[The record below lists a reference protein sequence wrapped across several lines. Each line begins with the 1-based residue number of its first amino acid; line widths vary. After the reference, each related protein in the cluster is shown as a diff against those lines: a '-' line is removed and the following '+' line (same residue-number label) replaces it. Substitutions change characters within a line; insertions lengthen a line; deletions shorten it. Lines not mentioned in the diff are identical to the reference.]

1 MARLSLISLAIS
13 LCAALGA
20 ARQPSTSDPRQR
32 QRTVRELGKQGS
44 ESIPT
49 IQEYLKD
56 PDVEVRIDA
65 VKAIVDIGTQRSLD
79 PLIQATHDNEA
90 EIQIRAT
97 DGLVNFYVPGYV
109 QTGLTASL
117 RRAGKAL
124 KSRWTDT
131 NDQVVDPFVQVRA
144 EVIEALGR
152 LARGG
157 VSMDSRANAA
167 RAVGVLR
174 GRAAIPDLLESLRSK
189 DDKVLYES
197 LVALQKIRDPAV
209 APRIIFLL
217 RDLNEKVQIAAI
229 ETVGLLRNKE
239 ALPRLREAL
248 ESTRPAKV
256 RRAALVAIAMIPDE
270 SNRDLF
276 SRYFGDKDAA
286 LRAGAAEGFGRLQN
300 PGDRPLVEKAF
311 NEERAM
317 NARLSQAFALV
328 LLGDRSIAE
337 HSPLQYLINTLNSR
351 SYRNVALAFLVELT
365 RDAGVR
371 KSAQEAAL
379 KGTRDE
385 KMMLAQILARS
396 GDTDTLPV
404 LQALSQDPDAEVAQE
419 GVRALR
425 NLRARLP

>member
-1 MARLSLISLAIS
+1 
-13 LCAALGA
+13 
-20 ARQPSTSDPRQR
+20 
-32 QRTVRELGKQGS
+32 
-44 ESIPT
+44 
-49 IQEYLKD
+49 
-56 PDVEVRIDA
+56 VRIEA
-65 VKAIVDIGTQRSLD
+65 VKAIVEIGTQRSLD
-79 PLIQATHDNEA
+79 PLIQATRDNDD

-109 QTGLTASL
+109 QSGLTASL
-117 RRAGKAL
+117 KRAGKSL

-144 EVIEALGR
+144 EVIAALGK

-174 GRAAIPDLLESLRSK
+174 GRAAIPDLLEALRSK

-229 ETVGLLRNKE
+229 ETVGLLRSKE
-239 ALPRLREAL
+239 ALPQLRDAL
-248 ESTRPAKV
+248 ERTRSGKV
-256 RRAALVAIAMIPDE
+256 RRAALVAIAMTPDE
-270 SNRDLF
+270 SNRAIF
-276 SRYFGDKDAA
+276 SRYFTDKDGG
-286 LRAGAAEGFGRLQN
+286 LRAAAAEGFGRLRN
-300 PGDRPLVEKAF
+300 PGDRPLVEKTF
-311 NEERAM
+311 NEERDM
-317 NARLSQAFALV
+317 NARLSQAFALT
-328 LLGDRSIAE
+328 LLGERTVAE

-351 SYRNVALAFLVELT
+351 SYRQVSQAFLVELT
-365 RDAGVR
+365 RDAEIRESV
-371 KSAQEAAL
+371 QAAAP

-385 KMMLAQILARS
+385 KVMLAQILARS
-396 GDTDTLPV
+396 GDKDSLPA
-404 LQALSQDPDAEVAQE
+404 LQALSQDPDPEVAQE
-419 GVRALR
+419 GLRALR